1 MLLMKRIGKAEG
13 DVPRECIMKKYIE
26 SELLK
31 TKRSFVRKMLVLMPV
46 VTVLLTWFM
55 NGNYAQELA
64 YNWWYLLF
72 LPFTVSYVCGYLIS
86 ADRKKNFHGL
96 WGIMQEKQKA
106 GYAKVVVGSLLVM
119 SVNVVFVVLIALV
132 GIVTEGRL
140 VQETGEVVEYGI
152 GLGDNLL
159 AGALLTITF
168 AWQIPM
174 FLLITMKTNTI
185 ISVVLSVFC
194 NFVIACLCAPESFWW
209 IPFAIPAR
217 QMCHTLG
224 ILPNG
229 LMAEA
234 GAYAGVLEGG
244 FTTVLCGV
252 LITTAL
258 CVVMTGALGKTFDRQ
273 EV

>member
-1 MLLMKRIGKAEG
+1 MQRIRVAECEDTQVCDMK
-13 DVPRECIMKKYIE
+13 VYIE

-31 TKRSFVRKMLVLMPV
+31 TKRSFLRKMLVLMPV

-119 SVNVVFVVLIALV
+119 SANVVFVVLIVLV

-168 AWQIPM
+168 AWQIPL
-174 FLLITMKTNTI
+174 FLVIAMKTNTI
-185 ISVVLSVFC
+185 VSVVLSVFC
-194 NFVIACLCAPESFWW
+194 NFVIACLCATESFWW

-217 QMCHTLG
+217 LMCHVLG

-229 LMAEA
+229 LMVES
-234 GAYAGVLEGG
+234 GTYKGVPEGG
-244 FTTVLCGV
+244 FPIVFCGV
-252 LITTAL
+252 LITIVL
-258 CVVMTGALGKTFDRQ
+258 CVVVTGALGKTFDRQ